1 MNGTYNQNLR
11 MWIWKLKFEEWW
23 NEYDGEQLYSLFI
36 FHSNQL
42 IWIASRICV
51 RYLKGGW
58 IKSASTLSRLTQ
70 LNTINFLNCLAHSHS
85 ELVITSSLDSR
96 LWYDSSSLSF
106 SPLLLKFSTKK
117 NAESKITRQNLVT
130 VLPSHQ
136 YGSDYGFFCGS
147 VAMQG
152 NHDN

>member
-23 NEYDGEQLYSLFI
+23 NEHDGEQLYSLFI
-36 FHSNQL
+36 FDSNQL
-42 IWIASRICV
+42 IWIASRIWV
-51 RYLKGGW
+51 KYLKGGW

-70 LNTINFLNCLAHSHS
+70 LNTIIFLNCLAHSHS
-85 ELVITSSLDSR
+85 ELIVISSLASR
-96 LWYDSSSLSF
+96 LWYDSSLSF
-106 SPLLLKFSTKK
+106 PPLLLKLSTKK
-117 NAESKITRQNLVT
+117 NAESKITQQNLVT

-136 YGSDYGFFCGS
+136 YGYDYGFFCGS
-147 VAMQG
+147 VAMRG